1 MLNSTDLINKVKIY
15 NKFLNPE
22 KLDKAFNFAVKA
34 HQNQKRASGDPYSV
48 HPIEV
53 ANILTEL
60 KLDSATIT
68 TGLLHDTIE
77 DTFATYETIKNEF
90 GDEVAELVD
99 GVTKIS
105 VFENTAGSNSK
116 VENFRKLILAT
127 SKDIRVLLVKIA
139 DRLHNMRTI
148 KAIPKEEKRQRIAQ
162 ETMEIYAP
170 LADRMGMHRIRDELE
185 DLSFEILNNEAR
197 ELIKNKL
204 DEIKSD
210 KKDIFELLSFEL
222 SEILNEN
229 HINAEIHG
237 REKTPFSIWRKVQ
250 KKRISLEQ
258 ITDIIG
264 FRIKL
269 SSVDECYKTLG
280 IFHKKW
286 NCIPGKFKDYISSPK
301 INGYKS
307 LHTSVIGSNKKPIE
321 IQIRTHEMH
330 EFAERGV
337 ASHWKYKS
345 SEKFNSLSWKEYDW
359 LKDLVEIIEKN
370 ENPEHSYEYT
380 KLQMFQE
387 NVFCFTPKGS
397 VIKLPKDATA
407 IDFAYAVHT
416 KIGNTAIACEI
427 NGNKAELQEILRNGD
442 RVNIITSKNQSP
454 SLHWIP
460 TTKTGK
466 ARAAIRRYWH
476 DKGEQKEEK
485 IKKYNTT
492 LWISLPDQPGQ
503 LGDISSLIGSHKLNI
518 SNVEMA
524 GKNTKYINFKFKL
537 IITNLKN
544 FTNFIAELKQKGIKF
559 KIIRHEDK
567 RNAFTQKILKYF
579 KKD

>member
-1 MLNSTDLINKVKIY
+1 MLNSNDLINKVKVY

-22 KLDKAFNFAVKA
+22 RLDKAFNFAVKA

-90 GDEVAELVD
+90 GDEVADLVN

-105 VFENTAGSNSK
+105 VFENTASSNSK

-148 KAIPKEEKRQRIAQ
+148 KAIPKIEKRQRIAQ

-170 LADRMGMHRIRDELE
+170 LADRMGMHTIRDELE
-185 DLSFEILNNEAR
+185 DLSFEILNNDAR
-197 ELIKNKL
+197 ELIKKKL

-210 KKDIFELLSFEL
+210 KRDLFESLSFEL
-222 SEILNEN
+222 SEILNDN

-264 FRIKL
+264 FRITL
-269 SSVDECYKTLG
+269 STVDECYKTLG
-280 IFHKKW
+280 IFHRRW

-359 LKDLVEIIEKN
+359 LKDLVEIIERN

-397 VIKLPKDATA
+397 VIKLPKDATP

-416 KIGNTAIACEI
+416 KIGNTAIGCEI
-427 NGNKAELQEILRNGD
+427 NGNKSELQEVLRNGD

-485 IKKYNTT
+485 AKKYNTT

-524 GKNTKYINFKFKL
+524 GKNTKYINFKFRL

-544 FTNFIAELKQKGIKF
+544 FTNFIAELKQKSIKF

-567 RNAFTQKILKYF
+567 RNAFTQKILRYF

>member
-1 MLNSTDLINKVKIY
+1 MLNSDDLINKVKVY
-15 NKFLNPE
+15 NKFLNHE
-22 KLDKAFNFAVKA
+22 KLLKAYDFAVKA
-34 HQNQKRASGDPYSV
+34 HSNQKRASGDPYSV

-53 ANILTEL
+53 ANILTDL

-77 DTFATYETIKNEF
+77 DTHATYETIKGEF
-90 GDEVAELVD
+90 GEEVAELVD

-105 VFENTAGSNSK
+105 VFENTALTNSK
-116 VENFRKLILAT
+116 AENFRKLILAT
-127 SKDIRVLLVKIA
+127 SKDIRVLLVKLA

-148 KAIPKEEKRQRIAQ
+148 NGIVKEEKRKRIAQ

-185 DLSFEILNNEAR
+185 DLSFAVLNNEAR
-197 ELIKNKL
+197 ELINRRL
-204 DEIKSD
+204 DEIKEN
-210 KKDIFELLSFEL
+210 KKDLFESLSFEL
-222 SEILNEN
+222 SEILSNN
-229 HINAEIHG
+229 NINAEIYG
-237 REKTPFSIWRKVQ
+237 REKTPFSIWRKLQ
-250 KKRISLEQ
+250 KKRVSLEQ

-264 FRIKL
+264 FRIIL
-269 SSVDECYKTLG
+269 NNIDECYKTLG

-307 LHTSVIGSNKKPIE
+307 IHTSVIGSNKKPIE
-321 IQIRTHEMH
+321 IQIRTGEMH
-330 EFAERGV
+330 DFAERGI
-337 ASHWKYKS
+337 ASHWQYKS

-397 VIKLPKDATA
+397 VIKLPKNATP

-416 KIGNTAIACEI
+416 KIGNTAIGCEI
-427 NGNKAELQEILRNGD
+427 NGNKSELQSILRNGD
-442 RVNIITSKNQSP
+442 TINIITSKNQSP

-460 TTKTGK
+460 ITKTGK

-476 DKGEQKEEK
+476 DRGELKEER

-492 LWISLPDQPGQ
+492 LWISLPDIPGQ
-503 LGDISSLIGSHKLNI
+503 LGNVTTLLGNHALNI

-524 GKNTKYINFKFKL
+524 GKGKDYINFKFQL
-537 IITNLKN
+537 IIRNLKN

-567 RNAFTQKILKYF
+567 RNAFTQKIFKYF
-579 KKD
+579 KKN

>member
-1 MLNSTDLINKVKIY
+1 MLNSNDLINKVKIY

-22 KLDKAFNFAVKA
+22 RLDKAFNFAIRA
-34 HQNQKRASGDPYSV
+34 HKNQKRASGDPYSV

-77 DTFATYETIKNEF
+77 DTFATYETIKSEF
-90 GDEVAELVD
+90 GDEVAELVN

-148 KAIPKEEKRQRIAQ
+148 KAIPKFEKRQRIAQ

-185 DLSFEILNNEAR
+185 DLSFEILNNQAR
-197 ELIKNKL
+197 ELIKQKL

-210 KKDIFELLSFEL
+210 KKDLFESLSFEL
-222 SEILNEN
+222 SEILNDN

-264 FRIKL
+264 FRITL

-416 KIGNTAIACEI
+416 KIGNTAIGCEI
-427 NGNKAELQEILRNGD
+427 NGNKSELQEILRNGD

-524 GKNTKYINFKFKL
+524 GQNPKYINFKFKL

-567 RNAFTQKILKYF
+567 RNAFTQKILRYF

>member
-1 MLNSTDLINKVKIY
+1 MLNSNDLINKVKVY

-22 KLDKAFNFAVKA
+22 RLDKAFNFAVKA

-90 GDEVAELVD
+90 GDEVADLVN

-148 KAIPKEEKRQRIAQ
+148 KAIPKIEKRQRIAQ

-185 DLSFEILNNEAR
+185 DLSFEILNNDAR
-197 ELIKNKL
+197 ELIKKKL

-210 KKDIFELLSFEL
+210 KKDLFESLSFEL
-222 SEILNEN
+222 SEILNNN

-264 FRIKL
+264 FRITL
-269 SSVDECYKTLG
+269 STVDECYKTLG
-280 IFHKKW
+280 IFHKRW

-359 LKDLVEIIEKN
+359 LKDLVEIIERN

-397 VIKLPKDATA
+397 VIKLPKDATP

-416 KIGNTAIACEI
+416 KIGNTAIGCEI
-427 NGNKAELQEILRNGD
+427 NGNKSELQEVLRNGD

-485 IKKYNTT
+485 AKKYNTT

-524 GKNTKYINFKFKL
+524 GKNTKYINFKFRL

-544 FTNFIAELKQKGIKF
+544 FTNFIAELKQKSIKF

-567 RNAFTQKILKYF
+567 RNAFTQKILRYF

>member
-1 MLNSTDLINKVKIY
+1 MLNSNDLINKVKVY

-22 KLDKAFNFAVKA
+22 RLDKAYNFAVKA
-34 HQNQKRASGDPYSV
+34 HKNQKRASGDPYSV

-53 ANILTEL
+53 ANILTDL

-77 DTFATYETIKNEF
+77 DTFATYETIKTEF

-105 VFENTAGSNSK
+105 VFENTADTNSK

-148 KAIPKEEKRQRIAQ
+148 KAISKEEKRKRIAQ

-197 ELIKNKL
+197 NLIKKKL
-204 DEIKSD
+204 DEIKLD
-210 KKDIFELLSFEL
+210 KKNIFETLSYEL
-222 SEILNEN
+222 SEILNN
-229 HINAEIHG
+229 NNINAEIHG

-250 KKRISLEQ
+250 KKRVSLEQ

-264 FRIKL
+264 FRITL
-269 SSVDECYKTLG
+269 SSIDECYKTLG
-280 IFHKKW
+280 IFHKRW

-307 LHTSVIGSNKKPIE
+307 IHTSVIGSNKKPIE

-337 ASHWKYKS
+337 ASHWQYKS

-416 KIGNTAIACEI
+416 KIGNTAIGCEI
-427 NGNKAELQEILRNGD
+427 NGNKSELQDILRNGD

-476 DKGEQKEEK
+476 DKGEQKEER

-518 SNVEMA
+518 SNVEMV
-524 GKNTKYINFKFKL
+524 GKNPNYINFKFKL

-579 KKD
+579 KKN

>member
-1 MLNSTDLINKVKIY
+1 MLNSDDLINKVKIY
-15 NKFLNPE
+15 NKFLNHE
-22 KLDKAFNFAVKA
+22 KLLKAYDFAIKA
-34 HQNQKRASGDPYSV
+34 HSNQKRASGDPYSV

-53 ANILTEL
+53 ANILTDL

-77 DTFATYETIKNEF
+77 DTHATYETIKGEF
-90 GDEVAELVD
+90 GEEVADLVD

-105 VFENTAGSNSK
+105 VFENTALSNSK
-116 VENFRKLILAT
+116 AENFRKLILAT
-127 SKDIRVLLVKIA
+127 SKDIRVLLVKLA

-148 KAIPKEEKRQRIAQ
+148 QGISKEDKRKRISQ

-185 DLSFEILNNEAR
+185 DLSFAVLNNEAR
-197 ELIKNKL
+197 ELINKRL
-204 DEIKSD
+204 DEIKEN
-210 KKDIFELLSFEL
+210 KKDLFESLSFEL

-229 HINAEIHG
+229 HINAEIYG
-237 REKTPFSIWRKVQ
+237 REKTPFSIWRKLQ
-250 KKRISLEQ
+250 KKRVSLEQ

-264 FRIKL
+264 FRIIL
-269 SSVDECYKTLG
+269 NNVDECYKTLG

-307 LHTSVIGSNKKPIE
+307 IHTSVIGSNKKPIE
-321 IQIRTHEMH
+321 IQIRTTEMH
-330 EFAERGV
+330 DFAERGI
-337 ASHWKYKS
+337 ASHWQYKS

-397 VIKLPKDATA
+397 VIKLPKNATP

-416 KIGNTAIACEI
+416 KIGNTAIGCEI
-427 NGNKAELQEILRNGD
+427 NGNKSEFQSILHNGD
-442 RVNIITSKNQSP
+442 TVNIITSKNQSP

-460 TTKTGK
+460 ITKTGK

-476 DKGEQKEEK
+476 DRGELKEEK

-492 LWISLPDQPGQ
+492 LWISLPDNPGQ
-503 LGDISSLIGSHKLNI
+503 LGNVTTLLGNHALNI
-518 SNVEMA
+518 SNVEMS
-524 GKNTKYINFKFKL
+524 GKGKDYINFKFQL
-537 IITNLKN
+537 IIRNLKN

-579 KKD
+579 KKN

>member
-1 MLNSTDLINKVKIY
+1 MLNSNELINKVKDY

-22 KLDKAFNFAVKA
+22 KLDKAYNFAVKA
-34 HQNQKRASGDPYSV
+34 HKSQKRASGDPYSV

-77 DTFATYETIKNEF
+77 DTFATYETIKQEF
-90 GDEVAELVD
+90 GDEVADLVD

-105 VFENTAGSNSK
+105 AFENSAGANSK

-148 KAIPKEEKRQRIAQ
+148 KAITKEDKRKRIAQ

-185 DLSFEILNNEAR
+185 DLSFEILNNDAR
-197 ELIKNKL
+197 KLIKKRL
-204 DEIKSD
+204 DEIKLD
-210 KKDIFELLSFEL
+210 RKDLFEEQSFEL
-222 SEILNEN
+222 SEILNDNE
-229 HINAEIHG
+229 INAEIHG

-250 KKRISLEQ
+250 KKRVSLEQ

-264 FRIKL
+264 FRIILKN
-269 SSVDECYKTLG
+269 VDDCYKTLG

-307 LHTSVIGSNKKPIE
+307 IHTSVIGSNKKPIE

-330 EFAERGV
+330 EFAERGI
-337 ASHWKYKS
+337 ASHWQYKS

-370 ENPEHSYEYT
+370 ENPEDSYEYT

-416 KIGNTAIACEI
+416 KIGNSAVGCEI
-427 NGNKAELQEILRNGD
+427 NGNKSELQTILRNGD
-442 RVNIITSKNQSP
+442 RVNIITSKNNSP

-485 IKKYNTT
+485 TKKYNTT
-492 LWISLPDQPGQ
+492 LWMSLPDKPGQ

-518 SNVEMA
+518 SSLEMV
-524 GKNTKYINFKFKL
+524 GKNPNYINFKFKL
-537 IITNLKN
+537 IIRNLKN
-544 FTNFIAELKQKGIKF
+544 FTNFIAELKQKSIKF
-559 KIIRHEDK
+559 KIIRHEEK

-579 KKD
+579 KKN

>member
-1 MLNSTDLINKVKIY
+1 MLNSNDLINKVKVY

-22 KLDKAFNFAVKA
+22 RLDKALDFAVKA

-77 DTFATYETIKNEF
+77 DTFATYETIKDEF
-90 GDEVAELVD
+90 GDEVAELVN

-148 KAIPKEEKRQRIAQ
+148 KAIPKIEKRQRIAQ

-210 KKDIFELLSFEL
+210 KKDLFKSLSFEL
-222 SEILNEN
+222 SEILNDN

-264 FRIKL
+264 FRITL
-269 SSVDECYKTLG
+269 STVDECYKTLG

-397 VIKLPKDATA
+397 VIKLPKDATP

-416 KIGNTAIACEI
+416 KIGNTAIGCEI
-427 NGNKAELQEILRNGD
+427 NGNKSELQEILRNGD

-466 ARAAIRRYWH
+466 ARSAIRRYWH

-485 IKKYNTT
+485 TKKYNTT

-524 GKNTKYINFKFKL
+524 GKNTKYINFKFRL

-544 FTNFIAELKQKGIKF
+544 FTNFIAELKQKSIKF

-579 KKD
+579 KKN

>member
-1 MLNSTDLINKVKIY
+1 MLNSNELINKVKDY

-22 KLDKAFNFAVKA
+22 KLDKAYNFAVKA
-34 HQNQKRASGDPYSV
+34 HKSQKRASGDPYSV

-77 DTFATYETIKNEF
+77 DTFATYETIKQEF
-90 GDEVAELVD
+90 GDEVADLVD

-105 VFENTAGSNSK
+105 AFENSAGANSK

-148 KAIPKEEKRQRIAQ
+148 KAITKEDKRKRIAQ

-185 DLSFEILNNEAR
+185 DLSFEILNNDAR
-197 ELIKNKL
+197 KLIKKRL
-204 DEIKSD
+204 DEIKLD
-210 KKDIFELLSFEL
+210 RKDLFEEQSFEL
-222 SEILNEN
+222 SEILNDN
-229 HINAEIHG
+229 KINAEIHG
-237 REKTPFSIWRKVQ
+237 REKTPFSIWIKVQ
-250 KKRISLEQ
+250 KKRVSLEQ

-264 FRIKL
+264 FRIILKN
-269 SSVDECYKTLG
+269 VDDCYKTLG

-307 LHTSVIGSNKKPIE
+307 IHTSVIGSNKKPIE

-337 ASHWKYKS
+337 ASHWQYKS

-370 ENPEHSYEYT
+370 ENPEDSYEYT

-407 IDFAYAVHT
+407 IEFAYAVHT
-416 KIGNTAIACEI
+416 KIGNSAVGCEI
-427 NGNKAELQEILRNGD
+427 NGNKSELQTILRNGD
-442 RVNIITSKNQSP
+442 RVNIITSKNNSP

-485 IKKYNTT
+485 TKKYNTT
-492 LWISLPDQPGQ
+492 LWMSLPDKPGQ

-518 SNVEMA
+518 TSLEMV
-524 GKNTKYINFKFKL
+524 GKNPNYINFKFKL
-537 IITNLKN
+537 IIRNLKN
-544 FTNFIAELKQKGIKF
+544 FTNFIAELKQKSIKF
-559 KIIRHEDK
+559 KIIRHEEK

-579 KKD
+579 KKN

>member
-1 MLNSTDLINKVKIY
+1 MLNSNELINKVKNY

-22 KLDKAFNFAVKA
+22 KLDKAYNFAVKA
-34 HQNQKRASGDPYSV
+34 HKSQKRASGDPYSV

-77 DTFATYETIKNEF
+77 DTFATYETIKEEF
-90 GDEVAELVD
+90 GDEVADLVD

-105 VFENTAGSNSK
+105 AFENSAGANSK

-148 KAIPKEEKRQRIAQ
+148 KAITKEEKRKRIAQ

-185 DLSFEILNNEAR
+185 DLSFEILNNDAR
-197 ELIKNKL
+197 KLIKKRL
-204 DEIKSD
+204 DEIKLD
-210 KKDIFELLSFEL
+210 RKDLFEEQSFEL
-222 SEILNEN
+222 SEILNDNE
-229 HINAEIHG
+229 INAEIHG

-250 KKRISLEQ
+250 KKRVSLEQ

-264 FRIKL
+264 FRIILKN
-269 SSVDECYKTLG
+269 VDDCYKTLG

-307 LHTSVIGSNKKPIE
+307 IHTSVIGSNKKPIE

-337 ASHWKYKS
+337 ASHWQYKS

-370 ENPEHSYEYT
+370 ENPEDSYEYT

-416 KIGNTAIACEI
+416 KIGNSAVGCEI
-427 NGNKAELQEILRNGD
+427 NGNKSELQTILRNGD
-442 RVNIITSKNQSP
+442 RVNIITSKNNSP

-485 IKKYNTT
+485 TKKYNTT
-492 LWISLPDQPGQ
+492 LWMSLPDKPGQ

-518 SNVEMA
+518 SSLEMV
-524 GKNTKYINFKFKL
+524 GKNPNYINFKFKL
-537 IITNLKN
+537 IIRNLKN
-544 FTNFIAELKQKGIKF
+544 FTNFIAELKQKSIKF
-559 KIIRHEDK
+559 KIIRHEEK

-579 KKD
+579 KKN